1 MERPNIVKQS
11 VADLYWLAALL
22 TGSRGIA
29 ADVALQVIALQDEST
44 GFAAWIH
51 SWSRRIVIAKAL
63 AAVRK
68 ELADSAA
75 RIASRRVST
84 AASSQIW
91 MVDGETTKPE
101 LERALLSIDA
111 FPRAAVLLLIF
122 ERVPLLDA
130 ATLLDSEPELLRRA
144 LAAGI
149 QDLTKNLAMMQ
160 DWKAAGTRSNTAASE
175 ESHV

>member
-1 MERPNIVKQS
+1 VVKEN
-11 VADLYWLAALL
+11 VADLYWLATLL

-29 ADVALQVIALQDEST
+29 ADVALQVIALPDEST

-51 SWSRRIVIAKAL
+51 SWSRRLVIAKAL

-91 MVDGETTKPE
+91 MVDGETTKPD
-101 LERALLSIDA
+101 LERALLSIDV
-111 FPRAAVLLLIF
+111 FPRAVLLLLIF

-130 ATLLDSEPELLRRA
+130 ATLLDSEPELLRSA
-144 LAAGI
+144 LAAGV
-149 QDLTKNLAMMQ
+149 QDLTKSLAMMQ
-160 DWKAAGTRSNTAASE
+160 DWKAAGSRSNTAASE